1 MLEKLQ
7 EIFSSQFSISKNE
20 ITLETKLED
29 DLDLDSVDL
38 FVLISEFENT
48 FDVTIPDDFNV
59 STIGDIV
66 DVISNLKTLEKTIV
80 YKKYLYF

>member
-66 DVISNLKTLEKTIV
+66 DVISNLKTLEKQ
-80 YKKYLYF
+80 